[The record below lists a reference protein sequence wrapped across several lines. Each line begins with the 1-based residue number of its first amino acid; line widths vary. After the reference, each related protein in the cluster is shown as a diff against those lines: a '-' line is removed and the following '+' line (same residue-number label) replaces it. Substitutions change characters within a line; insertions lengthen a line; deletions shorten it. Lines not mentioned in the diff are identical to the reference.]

1 MTTSFDN
8 DTPNEDDK
16 ILDALAD
23 TMINTTKEIVKK
35 MAAIEKRLDTTHAI
49 LEDQ

>member
-1 MTTSFDN
+1 MNAFDN

-16 ILDALAD
+16 IWDALAD
-23 TMINTTKEIVKK
+23 TMISTTEEVVKK
-35 MAAIEKRLDTTHAI
+35 MAAIEKRLDATHAI